1 MAQQAAAM
9 SLPVDALA
17 GLAYGLLIG
26 LAVAPAFAVV
36 AACYRSAFDGMPP
49 RAAIAVTAFLATLA
63 VSWHLDLLETAGG
76 SGFRLVLAATVAA
89 VLGVY
94 AATVADRFA
103 ATIPQWTTRSLV
115 REPTLSSAALDDID
129 ATGQVTVTATNVADL
144 EGYPPLDRQRRRR
157 LEAGSWRLAA
167 DLPLPALESRLE
179 DRLRTA
185 HDLAPVRVSID
196 ARGRASIGAAP
207 PRNGVSNRI
216 RPGFRAVSLTARVP
230 DGLAAGD
237 RVRVETDS
245 ASVPGSVVDV
255 PCLDDGLESTRATA
269 SDGVTSVTVAVRTSD
284 AGDVLATDRARLVV
298 VPDGRSQAFETWSL
312 LERAGTGA
320 RRVVLDVDLLAELD
334 AADDVRPFAARL
346 EGDDGVTWQF
356 EPDYSALVPGEVAI
370 VVGDERRVNALSPS
384 ASSTVDDGNRQSR
397 QCGRNDSTLS
407 TGVLAEAVQ

>member
-1 MAQQAAAM
+1 MAQQTAAM
-9 SLPVDALA
+9 SIPVDALA

-26 LAVAPAFAVV
+26 LAVAPAFAV
-36 AACYRSAFDGMPP
+36 AATCYRSAFDSTLP

-63 VSWHLDLLETAGG
+63 VSWHLTLLEATGG
-76 SGFRLVLAATVAA
+76 GFRLVLSATVAV

-103 ATIPQWTTRSLV
+103 ATVPRWTTRSLV
-115 REPTLSSAALDDID
+115 REPTLSSDALDDVD
-129 ATGQVTVTATNVADL
+129 ATGQVTVIATNVAGL

-157 LEAGSWRLAA
+157 LEAGSWRLPA

-185 HDLAPVRVSID
+185 YELTAVRVSID
-196 ARGRASIGAAP
+196 ARGRASVGAAP
-207 PRNGVSNRI
+207 PRNGVSNRL
-216 RPGFRAVSLTARVP
+216 RPGFRAVSLTARIP

-237 RVRVETDS
+237 RVRVETES

-255 PCLDDGLESTRATA
+255 PCLDDGFESTRATA
-269 SDGVTSVTVAVRTSD
+269 SDGVASVTVAVRTSD
-284 AGDVLATDRARLVV
+284 AGGILATDRARLVV

-320 RRVVLDVDLLAELD
+320 RRVVLDADLLAELD

-356 EPDYSALVPGEVAI
+356 EPDCSALVPGDEVI

-384 ASSTVDDGNRQSR
+384 APLAVDADDHRSR
-397 QCGRNDSTLS
+397 QCGRNESNPP
-407 TGVLAEAVQ
+407 TGGFAEAVQ